1 MTFAVDEN
9 GFITAGQE
17 LPDGSADLFE
27 TDPEAVADV
36 IGQSGYELPVSAGD
50 AVPAS
55 GAYAAYGDVAA
66 MSDGIMLLASDS
78 AAANGYLS
86 STILDLMDRIV
97 DGYGSDYEYLGFRTS
112 QDDSYSAVLYIGLH
126 GSGSGDMVSFEGDVV
141 QVTFARTGSNYDYVP
156 YFNISSVS
164 DLTVS
169 LASRSVVYTDCLPGR
184 PTLGSRTVQDFPAA
198 GAAMVLFA
206 VVLAAVFLR
215 RRPRG

>member
-55 GAYAAYGDVAA
+55 GAYAAYDDVAA

-112 QDDSYSAVLYIGLH
+112 QDDSYSAVLYIGR
-126 GSGSGDMVSFEGDVV
+126 MVP
-141 QVTFARTGSNYDYVP
+141 VP
-156 YFNISSVS
+156 GIWYLLRVMLSRLLLPVLAVIMIMFLI
-164 DLTVS
+164 LTYR
-169 LASRSVVYTDCLPGR
+169 LFLTLQFLWLPG
-184 PTLGSRTVQDFPAA
+184 LLCIRTACLAA
-198 GAAMVLFA
+198 RL
-206 VVLAAVFLR
+206 LAAVLCRISRLLVLPWFFLLLFWLLFF
-215 RRPRG
+215 